1 MHICTIKGMPIRI
14 HYSLFIFVSLILS
27 YIYLTSGLAYT
38 KTIFCIFFALFSSV
52 LMHELGHALM
62 AKRFSM
68 ETKSITLY
76 PFGGIAMI
84 RMNNLTSKSEI
95 LIALAGP
102 LTNLL
107 LSAISI
113 PLILL
118 NVPLSIELFS
128 VNVIMCVFNM
138 IPAFPMDGGRVL
150 RGILSYRLDRDVAT
164 IYCIRLSGLFLL
176 LFILIGFIFKL
187 PSLILVGFVL
197 MFMVSSE
204 SKRLGGPLKNH

>member
-38 KTIFCIFFALFSSV
+38 KTIFCIFLALFSSV
-52 LMHELGHALM
+52 LMHEIGHALM

-95 LIALAGP
+95 LFLNQGFRR
-102 LTNLL
+102 LL
-107 LSAISI
+107 
-113 PLILL
+113 
-118 NVPLSIELFS
+118 
-128 VNVIMCVFNM
+128 
-138 IPAFPMDGGRVL
+138 
-150 RGILSYRLDRDVAT
+150 
-164 IYCIRLSGLFLL
+164 
-176 LFILIGFIFKL
+176 
-187 PSLILVGFVL
+187 
-197 MFMVSSE
+197 
-204 SKRLGGPLKNH
+204 